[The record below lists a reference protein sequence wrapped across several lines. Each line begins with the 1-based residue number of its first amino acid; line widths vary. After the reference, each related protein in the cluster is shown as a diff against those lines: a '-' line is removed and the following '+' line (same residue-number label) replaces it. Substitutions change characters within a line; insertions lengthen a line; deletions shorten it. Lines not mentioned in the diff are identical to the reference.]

1 MKKNLILFL
10 TIIAVIAP
18 QTAFSKLYR
27 IGTIVQDELV
37 FSKNNVLK
45 LSKGDWHVVDRYQE
59 TIYGFTF
66 RCYTVVKEEN
76 KIYLEGLAICRSN
89 LSGKEQGAIN
99 NALIGIVFNDPY
111 DGCYKRS
118 EYYVTEV
125 YRRGNTHNCLV
136 VRHIDTYKE
145 MYDPDDPSSRGGNRF
160 NMWVEK
166 NSIEVPKITL
176 ASYHSY
182 FSRLSRGFWYQVG
195 YEINPKLL
203 NSPELKFFTEE
214 SSEFHPSNI
223 NKYKEHKKIMEEWV
237 SLSSKKHQWLEK
249 EFYKAKKNHLL
260 HLDKY
265 ILNDNLSL
273 TNDDDISSQ
282 LKSLNDLFKSGALTK
297 EEFEKAKKKI
307 LN

>member
-66 RCYTVVKEEN
+66 RCYTIAKEEN

-99 NALIGIVFNDPY
+99 NAVIEIVFNDPY
-111 DGCYKRS
+111 DGCYKRP

-125 YRRGNTHNCLV
+125 YKRGNTHNCLV
-136 VRHIDTYKE
+136 VGHVDTYKE
-145 MYDPDDPSSRGGNRF
+145 MYNPDDPSDRAYKRF

-166 NSIEVPKITL
+166 NAIKMPKITL
-176 ASYHSY
+176 SSYHSY
-182 FSRLSRGFWYQVG
+182 FSRLSRGFWYQIV
-195 YEINPKLL
+195 YDINPKLL

-223 NKYKEHKKIMEEWV
+223 NKHKDHKNIMDQWV

-265 ILNDNLSL
+265 ILNDNISL